1 MLRPDAETPP
11 LPPWVSHQA
20 RVGHNLITTIG
31 EADATDGIRWAAE
44 LIDRGTAEEYA
55 LGATTLEDVYV
66 RLTGHTS
73 ADGAG
78 RPEMAAVTWPQPA
91 VTLRRGLPYWLE
103 SYRALIRW
111 HLAGL
116 RMWVMLLVVIQ
127 VMAGAGFVLGIGLF
141 FAHIPATVALYVCT
155 GVPVINLI
163 MIGLILGPQLVA
175 AQKLQ
180 QSYDFVRSMPAPQTA
195 AAMAW
200 YTVCLLAGL
209 PAVVVSLLIAEARY
223 GITFTI
229 SPAIVPAVLLTAF
242 TGTMIGYGLGHAVP
256 NPMVT
261 QLVTQL
267 LVFAIFGF
275 TPILFPPWQLP
286 HWLATLNW
294 WFPFEHMAVIVRAGL
309 TAHMVTGVASSYL
322 IVAAW
327 AGIGAAA
334 AAWAL
339 GRRG

>member
-1 MLRPDAETPP
+1 
-11 LPPWVSHQA
+11 
-20 RVGHNLITTIG
+20 
-31 EADATDGIRWAAE
+31 
-44 LIDRGTAEEYA
+44 
-55 LGATTLEDVYV
+55 
-66 RLTGHTS
+66 
-73 ADGAG
+73 
-78 RPEMAAVTWPQPA
+78 MAAITGPQPA
-91 VTLRRGLPYWLE
+91 ATLRRGLPYWLA
-103 SYRALIRW
+103 SYLALTRW

-116 RMWVMLLVVIQ
+116 RMWVALMVVIQ
-127 VMAGAGFVLGIGLF
+127 IMAGAGFVLGIGLF
-141 FAHIPATVALYVCT
+141 FAHTPPVTALFVST
-155 GVPVINLI
+155 GVPVINMV

-175 AQKLQ
+175 QQKLQ
-180 QSYDFVRSMPAPQTA
+180 QSYDYLRSMPAPQTA
-195 AAMAW
+195 AASAW

-223 GITFTI
+223 GISFAV

-275 TPILFPPWQLP
+275 TPILFPAWQLP
-286 HWLATLNW
+286 PWLAAVNW
-294 WFPFEHMAVIVRAGL
+294 WFPFGHMAVIVRAGL
-309 TAHMVTGVASSYL
+309 TAGLVTGVTSSYVM
-322 IVAAW
+322 VAAW
-327 AGIGAAA
+327 GIIGAAA

>member
-1 MLRPDAETPP
+1 
-11 LPPWVSHQA
+11 
-20 RVGHNLITTIG
+20 
-31 EADATDGIRWAAE
+31 
-44 LIDRGTAEEYA
+44 
-55 LGATTLEDVYV
+55 
-66 RLTGHTS
+66 
-73 ADGAG
+73 
-78 RPEMAAVTWPQPA
+78 MAAIAAPQPV
-91 VTLRRGLPYWLE
+91 VTLRRGVPYWLD
-103 SYRALIRW
+103 SYWALTRW

-127 VMAGAGFVLGIGLF
+127 IMAGAGFVLGIGLF
-141 FAHIPATVALYVCT
+141 FAHIPAIVALYVCT

-175 AQKLQ
+175 EQKLQ
-180 QSYDFVRSMPAPQTA
+180 QSYDFVRSLPVPQTA

-223 GITFTI
+223 GISLTV

-275 TPILFPPWQLP
+275 TPILFPAWQLP

-294 WFPFEHMAVIVRAGL
+294 WLPFGHMAVIVRDGL
-309 TAHMVTGVASSYL
+309 TAGLVTGVASSYL

-327 AGIGAAA
+327 AGLGSAA

>member
-1 MLRPDAETPP
+1 MTELAG
-11 LPPWVSHQA
+11 LPPPVSL
-20 RVGHNLITTIG
+20 RS
-31 EADATDGIRWAAE
+31 
-44 LIDRGTAEEYA
+44 GT
-55 LGATTLEDVYV
+55 
-66 RLTGHTS
+66 S
-73 ADGAG
+73 
-78 RPEMAAVTWPQPA
+78 
-91 VTLRRGLPYWLE
+91 YWLA
-103 SYRALIRW
+103 SYRALTRW
-111 HLAGL
+111 HLVSL
-116 RMWVMLLVVIQ
+116 RMWLMLLTVVQI
-127 VMAGAGFVLGIGLF
+127 MAGAGFVLGVALF
-141 FAHIPATVALYVCT
+141 FEHIPASAALFVST
-155 GVPVINLI
+155 GVPVINL
-163 MIGLILGPQLVA
+163 MVVGLILGPQLVA
-175 AQKLQ
+175 QQKMQ
-180 QSYDFVRSMPAPQTA
+180 QSYDFIRALPAPLTA
-195 AAMAW
+195 AAVAW

-223 GITFTI
+223 GISFAV

-275 TPILFPPWQLP
+275 TAILFPPSQLP
-286 HWLATLNW
+286 PWLATLNW

-309 TAHMVTGVASSYL
+309 TAGMVTGIASSYL

-327 AGIGAAA
+327 GIVGAAA